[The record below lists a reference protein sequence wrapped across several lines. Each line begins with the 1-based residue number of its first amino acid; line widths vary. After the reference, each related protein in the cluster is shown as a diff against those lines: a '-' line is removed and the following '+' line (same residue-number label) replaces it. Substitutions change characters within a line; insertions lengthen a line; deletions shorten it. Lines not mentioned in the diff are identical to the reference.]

1 MIASQA
7 THDGTPG
14 ATLSRR
20 QMLAMAARWGVGT
33 PAALTLLGADGLS
46 AARAATSPAAQTL
59 LNFVVWSYGV
69 STIRS
74 NIARFEKLYPG
85 ITITLS
91 DFSWLNYHDTMVTR
105 FVGKTPTDLCYSS
118 DHWLQEW
125 AAAGWLVPL
134 DTYFPA
140 VKQYVPDF
148 FPYVTAGMTYNGRLY
163 GLPYYADTWAFLYN
177 ARTLQKA
184 GFSAPPRTW
193 DELTHQAQVIQKKG
207 LSDHPLILLFAQ
219 TDPGS
224 IEVWMSLVYS
234 WGGRLFDAHL
244 NPIFQKADSGAM
256 KAVQWLTD
264 ALNKTKILDPSSLTA
279 AEIPVVKA
287 MQSGSNVF
295 TILETYNLAALNG
308 PGTSRLSGQ
317 FRMGLMPNTHQTVG
331 YVRFYAMT
339 NQLPLRGKDALAAG
353 WDFLNY
359 FGGRIHGRYPVVER
373 WAIQSGLAFG
383 ERSLWNNAAIARA
396 FSKWGNV
403 AILRKNQ
410 EYARIKE
417 GLTKYY
423 PQWDVYSRAE
433 LQHAYLRQES
443 AAQALGNMANK
454 WVSLKKSMG

>member
-1 MIASQA
+1 MITSQA
-7 THDGTPG
+7 TQDAAPG

-20 QMLAMAARWGVGT
+20 QMLAMAARWGMGM
-33 PAALTLLGADGLS
+33 PAALTLLGADEMS
-46 AARAATSPAAQTL
+46 PARAVTGPAAQTL

-85 ITITLS
+85 ITVTLS
-91 DFSWLNYHDTMVTR
+91 DSSWLNYHDTMVTR

-148 FPYVTAGMTYNGRLY
+148 FPYVTAGMTYNGHLY
-163 GLPYYADTWAFLYN
+163 GLPYYADTWAFMYN
-177 ARTLQKA
+177 AQILKKA

-193 DELTHQAQVIQKKG
+193 DELTHQAHVIQKKG

-224 IEVWMSLVYS
+224 IEVWMSIVYS
-234 WGGRLFDAHL
+234 WGGRLFDDTL
-244 NPIFQKADSGAM
+244 NPIFQRSASGAT
-256 KAVQWLTD
+256 KAVQWITD

-287 MQSGSNVF
+287 MQSGSNAF
-295 TILETYNLAALNG
+295 TILETYNLAELNG

-339 NQLPLRGKDALAAG
+339 NQVPPRGKDAVAAG
-353 WDFLNY
+353 RDFLTY
-359 FGGRIHGRYPVVER
+359 FGGRLHGHYPVVER
-373 WAIQSGLAFG
+373 WAVENGLAFG
-383 ERSLWNNAAIARA
+383 ERSLWSDKAIDRA
-396 FSKWGNV
+396 FGTWGN
-403 AILRKNQ
+403 IKLLRANQ

-443 AAQALGNMANK
+443 AAHALTNMANK